1 MDTYNPAR
9 KGPAEAENT
18 DDSVSVSGSETNDG
32 LPERRTTEQVRQGH
46 TGDHVRYILLA
57 SVAGAVFVM
66 AILIAWFFQ

>member
-1 MDTYNPAR
+1 MNTGAQTR
-9 KGPAEAENT
+9 KDPAEAENT
-18 DDSVSVSGSETNDG
+18 EDCVSVSGSETNDG
-32 LPERRTTEQVRQGH
+32 RPETRTTEEVRQGH